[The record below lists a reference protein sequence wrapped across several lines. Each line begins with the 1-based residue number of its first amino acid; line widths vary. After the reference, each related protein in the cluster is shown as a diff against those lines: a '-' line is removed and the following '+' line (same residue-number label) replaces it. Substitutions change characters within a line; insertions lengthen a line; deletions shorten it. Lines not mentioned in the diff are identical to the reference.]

1 MTRARVGILKGS
13 DDASDLKSNLFLC
26 NRVLITARYVHV
38 VNGRIELEENGI
50 YALPDGRELIARM
63 GMVGNYL
70 LHDPAHGVAAAPLYL
85 INESGQ
91 LLSWG
96 RLTRWSAKDL
106 RYTGRISSPQMHRV
120 RIL

>member
-1 MTRARVGILKGS
+1 V
-13 DDASDLKSNLFLC
+13 
-26 NRVLITARYVHV
+26 NR
-38 VNGRIELEENGI
+38 RIELEENGI

-63 GMVGNYL
+63 GMLGNYL
-70 LHDPAHGVAAAPLYL
+70 LHDPTQGVAAAPLYL

-96 RLTRWSAKDL
+96 RLTRWSATDL
-106 RYTGRISSPQMHRV
+106 IYTGRISSPQMQRM